1 MRAFRRPLSRG
12 VAVLLIAAAAALSGC
27 AAAQMGNMWR
37 DESFQATPMTNVL
50 VVSLRADA
58 VKRRLWEDAFAA
70 GLATR
75 GAKATPSYRLWANA
89 LPDTQQVIEA
99 VRANGY
105 DGVFVNMRPPDGQ
118 TQNLIPGY
126 VKREAVTRQNP
137 FTGAYYTVW
146 RDVQVPER
154 AEAIAVANFQ
164 TDVWTTK
171 DGGRLVWSG
180 SSMTTD
186 ALTASTIQTQVD
198 NLLLPEVAKAGFLG
212 GKQKK

>member
-70 GLATR
+70 GLAAR

-118 TQNLIPGY
+118 TQNVIPGY
-126 VKREAVTRQNP
+126 VKRESVTKQNP

-154 AEAIAVANFQ
+154 TEAIAVANFQ

-186 ALTASTIQTQVD
+186 AVTASTIQTQVE

-212 GKQKK
+212 GKQNK

>member
-12 VAVLLIAAAAALSGC
+12 VAVPLLAVAAVLSGC

-37 DESFQATPMTNVL
+37 DESFHAAPMTNVL
-50 VVSLRADA
+50 VVSLRTDG
-58 VKRRLWEDAFAA
+58 VKRRLWEDALAN
-70 GLATR
+70 GLAGR
-75 GAKATPSYRLWANA
+75 GAKATPSYLLWANA

-118 TQNLIPGY
+118 MQNVIPGY
-126 VKREAVTRQNP
+126 VNRESVTRQNP

-146 RDVQVPER
+146 QDVQVPER
-154 AEAIAVANFQ
+154 TEAVAVANFK

-186 ALTASTIQTQVD
+186 AVTALSIQTQVE
-198 NLLLPEVAKAGFLG
+198 NLLLPEMAKAGLLG
-212 GKQKK
+212 GKKK